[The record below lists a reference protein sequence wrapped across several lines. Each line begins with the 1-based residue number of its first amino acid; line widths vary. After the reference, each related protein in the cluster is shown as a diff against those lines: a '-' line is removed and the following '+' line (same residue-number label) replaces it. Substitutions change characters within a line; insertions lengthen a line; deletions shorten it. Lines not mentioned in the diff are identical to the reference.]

1 MTAVD
6 SSAQVLSLLGQG
18 LTTVEV
24 AEAMQLPLEV
34 VTTIVEEKNKQR
46 EAGIKREFEDMQ
58 SLATNGIKRVLQ
70 YGENESA
77 VVRAAE
83 LVTDMNLGLK
93 EKPNQQANNIFVII
107 NERIAAVKEKRKQL
121 GSGGGGNVVDV
132 QTA

>member
-1 MTAVD
+1 MTAAD
-6 SSAQVLSLLGQG
+6 SSTQVLSLLGQG

-34 VTTIVEEKNKQR
+34 VTTIVEEKNKQH

-121 GSGGGGNVVDV
+121 GSGGGNVVDV